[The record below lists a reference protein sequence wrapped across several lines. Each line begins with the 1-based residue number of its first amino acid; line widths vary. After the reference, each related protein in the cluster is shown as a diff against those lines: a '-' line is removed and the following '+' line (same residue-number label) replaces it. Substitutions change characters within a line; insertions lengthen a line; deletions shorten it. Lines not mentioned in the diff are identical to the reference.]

1 MTAHVQRSER
11 SRHLVLRLTAGDAL
25 PQALV
30 AALRDEGVSAGWIR
44 AGGLVTDVE
53 LRAFDP
59 ARGQLGGR
67 RTIAGPVHVLS
78 IESSIG
84 MAGGEPSLSL
94 RAVLARETDRGLE
107 TFAGEIAS
115 ARALALEAMVTAFD
129 DLVLAR
135 SADATGVALL
145 EGGGSGGMAPAGGA
159 ARGPSAEAGSR
170 ATGTASAWSAAASAS
185 TTIDRDPP
193 RAAYPGPSGTA
204 GASGTAGTAG
214 HGAPVPLPQRPAKP
228 APEDQPTPEPGDVVD
243 HFAFGRCEVIKSD
256 GDRLHLRIPKD
267 GRIREIALEMLRVI
281 PLEDESSA
289 GGPRR
294 YKLERRI

>member
-11 SRHLVLRLTAGDAL
+11 SRHLVLRLTAGEAL

-30 AALRDEGVSAGWIR
+30 SALREEGVSAGWLR

-67 RTIAGPVHVLS
+67 RSLAGPVHVLS

-115 ARALALEAMVTAFD
+115 ARALALEAVVTVFE

-135 SADATGVALL
+135 SADATGIALL
-145 EGGGSGGMAPAGGA
+145 DAGGPGAPAPSPAGA
-159 ARGPSAEAGSR
+159 PRGPSGEGGARGGAS
-170 ATGTASAWSAAASAS
+170 AASAWSAAASAS

-193 RAAYPGPSGTA
+193 RAAYPGPSAAA
-204 GASGTAGTAG
+204 GASGQGPP
-214 HGAPVPLPQRPAKP
+214 APIPHRPAKP
-228 APEDQPTPEPGDVVD
+228 ALVEQPIPEPGDIVD
-243 HFAFGRCEVIKSD
+243 HFAFGRCEVIKTD

-281 PLEDESSA
+281 PLEDE
-289 GGPRR
+289 GGVRR
-294 YKLERRI
+294 FKLERRI